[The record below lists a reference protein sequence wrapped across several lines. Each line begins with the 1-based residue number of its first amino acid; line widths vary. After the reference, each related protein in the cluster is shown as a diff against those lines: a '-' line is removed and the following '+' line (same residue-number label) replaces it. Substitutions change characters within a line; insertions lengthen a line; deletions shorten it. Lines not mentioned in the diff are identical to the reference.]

1 MAHDHQAESS
11 RKGCEMMR
19 LRSEDARACR
29 KWGAA
34 AVFCALLSGGCASWP
49 TAERA
54 DGPAALKDDDA
65 AAFDEIAA
73 LTEAMLLVRRYYVE
87 EKPFQDVVYGAIN
100 GMLTELDPNS
110 SFLPPQPLANLEE
123 ETRGTFG
130 GIGVSVGVDKGGV
143 KVIAPIEDSPA
154 FKAGIHAGDTIT
166 AVDGQKLQGT
176 SMDEAVKAMRG
187 EKGSTVKVTVQRANG
202 EKVDVALVRDD
213 IKVTSVKGV
222 RDLGDG
228 IGYLRITQFNEPAG
242 EDFARALAGLE
253 KGRITDLI
261 IDLRDNPGGLLESAV
276 AVTEQMLPKGKEIVT
291 VRGRA
296 GEKPQQRFEAGTCD
310 RRFTEMPVAVLV
322 NGGSASASEIMAGA
336 LQAHKRAV
344 LVGET
349 TYGKASVQSVIK
361 LALRPDCAVRLTTGY
376 YYTPD
381 GKMIHGTG
389 IAPDVLVAVPKS
401 EWRQAQMRRLFE
413 EMPGSSAGGMT
424 NLVKDVRDAQLE
436 RAKDV
441 LKGARILNRG

>member
-1 MAHDHQAESS
+1 
-11 RKGCEMMR
+11 MMR
-19 LRSEDARACR
+19 LLSEDARDCR
-29 KWGAA
+29 KWAVA
-34 AVFCALLSGGCASWP
+34 AVCCALLSGGCASLR
-49 TAERA
+49 TEERA
-54 DGPAALKDDDA
+54 GGPAALKDDDA

-130 GIGVSVGVDKGGV
+130 GIGVSVGVDKGGI

-228 IGYLRITQFNEPAG
+228 IGYLRITQFNEPAA

-296 GEKPQQRFEAGTCD
+296 GEKPQQRFEAGPCE

-322 NGGSASASEIMAGA
+322 NGGSASASEIVAGA

-389 IAPDVLVAVPKS
+389 IAPDVEVAVPKG

-413 EMPGSSAGGMT
+413 EMPGSATGGMT
-424 NLVKDVRDAQLE
+424 NLVKDVKDVQLE
-436 RAKDV
+436 RAREV
-441 LKGARILNRG
+441 LKGARILNKG